1 MERYN
6 KLHFAVRNN
15 KLAEVKAILED
26 AAGKTMLV
34 ERTGANSEVCNKPV
48 HGLSCNIFLVDETY
62 LLTS

>member
-34 ERTGANSEVCNKPV
+34 ERTGANSEVCNKPL
-48 HGLSCNIFLVDETY
+48 HGKC
-62 LLTS
+62 

>member
-48 HGLSCNIFLVDETY
+48 HGKCCAAPPLQHFLG
-62 LLTS
+62 

>member
-15 KLAEVKAILED
+15 KLAEVKAILAD

-34 ERTGANSEVCNKPV
+34 ERTGANSEVCNKTRAWKGPLLQ
-48 HGLSCNIFLVDETY
+48 HFLG
-62 LLTS
+62 